1 MSSLEDRKAALY
13 DNPFAERTEWAMA
26 RLEQKRRAQE
36 GYGAGIML
44 VFAAGE
50 EATEGNSPLAY
61 AAAGAKWASM
71 WFFMITPVVVMWNF
85 VYG

>member
-1 MSSLEDRKAALY
+1 MSSLEDRMTALEH
-13 DNPFAERTEWAMA
+13 NPFAERTAWAMS
-26 RLEQKRRAQE
+26 RLEEQRRAEE
-36 GYGAGIML
+36 GYGAGVML

-50 EATEGNSPLAY
+50 EATEGNSPFAY
-61 AAAGAKWASM
+61 AAAGAKWATI